1 MKKSN
6 LFVLAILLIS
16 GIATA
21 QDPQRKLME
30 SICSG
35 NTEAVEYWLSQ
46 GADVNKKYSGPYS
59 INGMEFQTTKL
70 VELPVHA
77 ALKALNADMVI
88 FLLDKGADP
97 DKENG
102 FGSSL
107 IQVLATQSHHFV
119 VANNLCAGQETDR
132 DIKMARK
139 MIEKKA
145 DLNGKAFGKK
155 TLQIAREYDKYRPS
169 SAQGGFFSFL
179 KSNGAK
185 E

>member
-1 MKKSN
+1 MKRMKQ
-6 LFVLAILLIS
+6 FFIAILLLS
-16 GIATA
+16 GFANA

-35 NTEAVEYWLSQ
+35 NVEAVEYWISQ
-46 GADVNKKYSGPYS
+46 GADVNKKYDGAYS
-59 INGMEFQTTKL
+59 INGIETKTTKL
-70 VELPVHA
+70 NELPVHA
-77 ALKALNADMVI
+77 ALAALNADMVI

-107 IQVLATQSHHFV
+107 IQVLATKSHHFV
-119 VANNLCAGQETDR
+119 VANNLCEGQESNR
-132 DIKMARK
+132 DIKMAKK

-145 DLNGKAFGKK
+145 DLNGKAFGKR

-169 SAQGGFFSFL
+169 DAQGAFFSFL

>member
-1 MKKSN
+1 MKKMKQ
-6 LFVLAILLIS
+6 FFIAFILITGFAL
-16 GIATA
+16 A

-35 NTEAVEYWLSQ
+35 NIEAVEYWISQ
-46 GADVNKKYSGPYS
+46 GANINKKYDGPYS
-59 INGMEFQTTKL
+59 INGIETQTTKYN
-70 VELPVHA
+70 EWPVHA
-77 ALKALNADMVI
+77 ALGALNADMVI

-107 IQVLATQSHHFV
+107 IQVLATKSHHFV
-119 VANNLCAGQETDR
+119 AANNLCEGQEHNR
-132 DIKMARK
+132 DIKMAKK

-145 DLNGKAFGKK
+145 DLNGKAFGKR
-155 TLQIAREYDKYRPS
+155 TLQIAREYDKYRPTE
-169 SAQGGFFSFL
+169 AQGALFSFL